1 MIVIVDYKMGNIGS
15 ILNMLKKIGET
26 AVISSDIKDINNAD
40 KLILP
45 GVGSFDT
52 GINNINNL
60 GLLDILN
67 KKVLEEKTPILGIC
81 LGMQLFANK
90 SEEGVKRGLGW
101 IDGNVVKFKF
111 KDNNLKI
118 PHIGWNEIKIKKDDV
133 LFKNIPEEPRF
144 YFVHSYYFSCNDN
157 NNILT
162 TTNYGYDFVSI
173 VRKDNITGVQFH
185 PEKSH
190 KYGMNLLKN
199 FAQLC

>member
-1 MIVIVDYKMGNIGS
+1 MIVIIDYKMGNTGS

-26 AVISSDIKDINNAD
+26 AVTSSDIKDINNAD

-67 KKVLEEKTPILGIC
+67 KKVLEEKTQILGIC

-90 SEEGVKRGLGW
+90 SEEGINRGLGW

-118 PHIGWNEIKIKKDDV
+118 PHMGWNEIKIKKDDV
-133 LFKNIPEEPRF
+133 LFRNIPEEPRF
-144 YFVHSYYFSCNDN
+144 YFVHSYYLSCNDN
-157 NNILT
+157 NDVLA
-162 TTNYGYDFVSI
+162 TTNYSYDFASA
-173 VRKDNITGVQFH
+173 VRKNNIMGVQFH